1 MGLSL
6 VLTVVP
12 FDGISQMI
20 DESQLA
26 AFFNNGNLILS
37 IMNQK
42 LL

>member
-1 MGLSL
+1 MCFMKNCLNTL
-6 VLTVVP
+6 
-12 FDGISQMI
+12 GISQMI